1 MRQALLS
8 RYEREAPS
16 ILREDE
22 VKKAI
27 ANLRLKSEL
36 MAVQNVRLPP
46 PPLFGAKKI

>member
-1 MRQALLS
+1 MGQALLS
-8 RYEREAPS
+8 RFEREAPS

-46 PPLFGAKKI
+46 L